1 MKITSISDIL
11 QKIRDESSTNR
22 KVEILSE
29 HKDNMYLTE
38 LIRLTYNPFILMGR
52 TKHIKDIHVQD
63 YVTSSTSMTS
73 DDTFEYID
81 KIRHAKTDQES
92 KDIWLEMC
100 KRHTSND
107 INILYDVLNKDLRL
121 GMGSTLINKAYGYE
135 LIPKFKVQLA
145 NPLEEKRIKSYPCKY
160 YVTPKLDGVRC
171 MWVGGK
177 LYSRQGKVFKG
188 LEHIEEECR
197 SIQDKYGVGMLDG
210 ELYIPN
216 KPFEYI
222 QSVVSKE
229 DVDKSELEYWVFAL
243 PSYQDTDLMNKDM
256 FVMSERREYVQFL
269 YACDWNGVL
278 SYMTFNSYQD
288 ILEVTDSFIEGGWE
302 GCMLRSPTQA
312 YDWKR
317 SDALIK
323 CKKFLDTTLKIVG
336 MEEGTKKNKGKL
348 GAFICE
354 GEMNDGTFV
363 STKVGSGFSDIQREE
378 FWNDESLIGRMVDVK
393 YQSISKSKTSD
404 IYSLRFPVFVKWRN
418 DIE

>member
-1 MKITSISDIL
+1 MEIVEIIEQL
-11 QKIRDESSTNR
+11 RNESSTNR

-29 HKDNMYLTE
+29 HKDNVYLTE
-38 LIRLTYNPFILMGR
+38 LIRLTYNPFILMSR
-52 TKHIKDIHVQD
+52 TKHIMAIQVQD
-63 YVTSSTSMTS
+63 YATSSTSMIS
-73 DDTFEYID
+73 DDTFEYIE

-100 KRHTSND
+100 RRHTYND
-107 INILYDVLNKDLRL
+107 INILYDILNKDLRL

-145 NPLEEKRIKSYPCKY
+145 NPLEEKRIKSYPCKF

-171 MWVGGK
+171 MWVDGK
-177 LYSRQGKVFKG
+177 LYSRQGKEFKG

-197 SIQDKYGVGMLDG
+197 RIQDKYGVGMLDG
-210 ELYIPN
+210 ELYIPY

-243 PSYQDTDLMNKDM
+243 PEFEDSELMNKQLHTMWMDNKI
-256 FVMSERREYVQFL
+256 VEFL
-269 YACDWNGVL
+269 YGMDEERYEG
-278 SYMTFNSYQD
+278 TRKFNSYQD
-288 ILEVTDSFIEGGWE
+288 ILEVTDSFVESGWE

-348 GAFICE
+348 GALVCE

-363 STKVGSGFSDIQREE
+363 STKIGSGFSDIQREE

-393 YQSISKSKTSD
+393 YQSISKSKKSD

>member
-1 MKITSISDIL
+1 MEIVEIIEQL
-11 QKIRDESSTNR
+11 RNESSTNK
-22 KVEILSE
+22 KVEILAQ
-29 HKDNMYLTE
+29 HRDNEVLKEVMK
-38 LIRLTYNPFILMGR
+38 LTYDPFILFGR
-52 TKHIKDIHVQD
+52 AIGIINNNE
-63 YVTSSTSMTS
+63 
-73 DDTFEYID
+73 FE
-81 KIRHAKTDQES
+81 
-92 KDIWLEMC
+92 
-100 KRHTSND
+100 
-107 INILYDVLNKDLRL
+107 INHECDEPFNSASLYDFEHNIMYNITDEMFNEGISNLAKSHNEKDFKLIKCIINKDLKIN
-121 GMGSTLINKAYGYE
+121 MGSSLINKAYGYE
-135 LIPKFKVQLA
+135 LIPKFKIQLA
-145 NPLEEKRIKSYPCKY
+145 NPLEEKRIKSYPCKF
-160 YVTPKLDGVRC
+160 YVTPKLDGCRAI
-171 MWVGGK
+171 WLNNR
-177 LYSRQGKVFKG
+177 LYSRTGKEFKG

-197 SIQDKYGVGMLDG
+197 RIQDKWGVGMLDG

-243 PSYQDTDLMNKDM
+243 PEFEDSELMNKQLHTMWMDNKI
-256 FVMSERREYVQFL
+256 VEFL
-269 YACDWNGVL
+269 YGMDEGRYEGTRN
-278 SYMTFNSYQD
+278 FNSFNE
-288 ILEVTDSFIEGGWE
+288 ILEVTDSFVESGWE

-348 GAFICE
+348 GAFVCE